1 MQIDNKKTISQE
13 LLNKCKKLINKKFD
27 KNKIEKI
34 ESEDNFIKALIDGE
48 NFNIFY
54 DMLKDNISKK
64 FFKKATIY
72 RYMLAFYPEAFGNI
86 KKSMH
91 LVFRYSIVN
100 IFYWIFKRIL
110 FIIQRFKYPLEIEVF
125 ITFYIFGL
133 KQYNIKN
140 IFEVKND
147 AVVFDIGAFK
157 GDTAYFFSKKCS
169 NKARI
174 YAFEPDENNYK
185 ILLKIK
191 DKYKLNNVIASN
203 ILFSNSE
210 TEINFLSMYL
220 NRPAVK
226 MKSTTIDK
234 FVEENNIEKID
245 YIKMDVEGAEKNIL
259 EGAIKTIRKFKPS
272 LAIAIYHGGKLFMED
287 FYNIPI
293 FIKNIINEDYEYY
306 IRTFHPAGLETIL
319 FCKPKD
325 WKIIKL
331 IV

>member
-1 MQIDNKKTISQE
+1 MQIDNKKTMSQE
-13 LLNKCKKLINKKFD
+13 LLNKCRKLINKKFD

-64 FFKKATIY
+64 FFKKAIIY

-86 KKSMH
+86 KNSMH
-91 LVFRYSIVN
+91 LVFKYSIVN

-147 AVVFDIGAFK
+147 SVVFDIGAFK

-169 NKARI
+169 NK
-174 YAFEPDENNYK
+174 
-185 ILLKIK
+185 
-191 DKYKLNNVIASN
+191 
-203 ILFSNSE
+203 
-210 TEINFLSMYL
+210 
-220 NRPAVK
+220 
-226 MKSTTIDK
+226 
-234 FVEENNIEKID
+234 
-245 YIKMDVEGAEKNIL
+245 GKNIRL
-259 EGAIKTIRKFKPS
+259 
-272 LAIAIYHGGKLFMED
+272 
-287 FYNIPI
+287 
-293 FIKNIINEDYEYY
+293 
-306 IRTFHPAGLETIL
+306 
-319 FCKPKD
+319 
-325 WKIIKL
+325 
-331 IV
+331 